1 VIKGKKEVAEYD
13 YVFKKP
19 NKMRMYNKET
29 GILVVSNGEKMWI
42 YDEKKNEVVVMD
54 VGKYKQ
60 VNPDYGQLV
69 KDMLKRYDVKLL
81 GSEKVAGRD
90 CYVVQLIPKNNKEVE
105 AKMWVDKE
113 FWYPLKI
120 EYSLGEIKSTME
132 YLNVEFNTGV
142 SDDLFEFKPPKGAK
156 IITEK
161 DFGIKKLSV
170 FRYTRFSFSLLSSE
184 AFCRLFTY
192 YFEGDGR

>member
-1 VIKGKKEVAEYD
+1 MIKGKKEVAEYD

-113 FWYPLKI
+113 FWCPLKI
-120 EYSLGEIKSTME
+120 EYSLG
-132 YLNVEFNTGV
+132 
-142 SDDLFEFKPPKGAK
+142 
-156 IITEK
+156 
-161 DFGIKKLSV
+161 DFGIKKFKSV